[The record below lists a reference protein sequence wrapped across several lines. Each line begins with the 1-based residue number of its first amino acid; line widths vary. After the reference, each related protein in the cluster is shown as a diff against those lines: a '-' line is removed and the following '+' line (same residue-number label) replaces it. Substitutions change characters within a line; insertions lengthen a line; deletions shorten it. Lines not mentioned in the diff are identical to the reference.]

1 MGREGL
7 VLFNNESAHLRSP
20 ACRLR
25 GRPDPRGLRRLWSS
39 RPSQLSVWR
48 LHKNLRLVSRCSP
61 ETSSWTGRPGK
72 KELPKHV
79 QEATTV
85 LLMPLFVLMENMRKM
100 NISESCTS
108 IHIGHLKKKKEKK
121 KK

>member
-1 MGREGL
+1 MGRVGL
-7 VLFNNESAHLRSP
+7 VLLKNESAHLRPP

-48 LHKNLRLVSRCSP
+48 LHKNLRLVSRNSP

-72 KELPKHV
+72 KELPHPV
-79 QEATTV
+79 QEATTI
-85 LLMPLFVLMENMRKM
+85 LLRTSSILNENMRQ
-100 NISESCTS
+100 
-108 IHIGHLKKKKEKK
+108 KE
-121 KK
+121 

>member
-1 MGREGL
+1 MGRAGF
-7 VLFNNESAHLRSP
+7 VLLNDESAHLRPP
-20 ACRLR
+20 ARRLR

-48 LHKNLRLVSRCSP
+48 LYKNLWLVSRCSP

-72 KELPKHV
+72 KELPHPV

-85 LLMPLFVLMENMRKM
+85 LLRTSSVLIENMRKK
-100 NISESCTS
+100 
-108 IHIGHLKKKKEKK
+108 HLKVLYIN
-121 KK
+121 